1 MPAFA
6 LHVDS
11 CKKLFEKFKLRRQSF
26 SFALVALGSV
36 IVDLE
41 EFGIIKRVHGRA
53 EQFLQYLLRTEPKYA
68 PLAIG
73 MIMHEELD
81 RVIDTQFVNP
91 HMPAARE
98 LLEQYEM
105 TSEKVH
111 LAAHYLI
118 DHTVNCHLLENEP
131 EIFRITES
139 MKKKLSHRHA
149 HKIAYHLTQFFGGDK
164 EQILNAMHTF
174 RDFDLSQYLSP
185 DDAAALYAKF
195 FFLQQELKEKQP
207 VSLVNKVRLGLS
219 YGKFIFSHHKKTAR
233 EVCAKAKQKFT
244 DHSKAYLA
252 ARKAMIKRM
261 AKLSATYAFSLK

>member
-26 SFALVALGSV
+26 SFALVAIGSV
-36 IVDLE
+36 LPDLQ
-41 EFGIIKRVHGRA
+41 EFGILKSVHGRA
-53 EQFLQYLLRTEPKYA
+53 EAFLQYLLKTEPKYA

-91 HMPAARE
+91 HMAEARE

-118 DHTVNCHLLENEP
+118 DHTVNCSLLENEP
-131 EIFRITES
+131 EILKVTEGI
-139 MKKKLSHRHA
+139 KKKLSHRHA
-149 HKIAYHLTQFFGGDK
+149 HKIAYHLTQFFGGNQ
-164 EQILNAMHTF
+164 EQILASMHTF

-195 FFLQQELKEKQP
+195 FFLQKELKEEQP
-207 VSLVNKVRLGLS
+207 VSLISKVKLGLS
-219 YGKFIFSHHKKTAR
+219 YGKFLLGHHKNNAKEICT
-233 EVCAKAKQKFT
+233 KAKQKFT
-244 DHSKAYLA
+244 NHGKAYLA

-261 AKLSATYAFSLK
+261 AKLTATYALSLK

>member
-11 CKKLFEKFKLRRQSF
+11 CKKLFEKFKLRRQSS

-41 EFGIIKRVHGRA
+41 EFGILRRVHGRA
-53 EQFLQYLLRTEPKYA
+53 EEFLQYLLKTDPKYA

-98 LLEQYEM
+98 LLEQYQM
-105 TSEKVH
+105 TSERVA

-118 DHTVNCHLLENEP
+118 DHAVNCHLLENEP
-131 EIFRITES
+131 EILKITES

-149 HKIAYHLTQFFGGDK
+149 HKIAFHLTSFFGGDK
-164 EQILNAMHTF
+164 EQMLNAMHTF
-174 RDFDLSQYLSP
+174 REFDLSQYLSP
-185 DDAAALYAKF
+185 DSAAALYGKF

-207 VSLVNKVRLGLS
+207 VKLVDKIKLGLS
-219 YGKFIFSHHKKTAR
+219 YGKFMLSHHKSRVK
-233 EVCAKAKQKFT
+233 EVCAHAKQRFT
-244 DHSKAYLA
+244 GHRKAYLQ

-261 AKLSATYAFSLK
+261 AKLSATYALSLK